1 MGWPDNTK
9 DYSYFYPTSVLET
22 GSDILFFWV
31 ARMVMLGIELTN
43 KIPFNKI
50 LLHGLIRDSH
60 GKKMSKSVGNVI
72 DPIDVIEGISI
83 DKLVLR
89 VSNSNMSDKEIKRG
103 IEALRID
110 FPRGIGE
117 CGADALRFGLC
128 CYCSGVKDVNLD
140 VLRIEGYRK
149 MCNKIWN
156 AYKFME
162 MCVNDSN
169 RLGSGLGCSGLDSNR
184 LDSNRLGSGLD
195 SNRLDSN
202 RLDSNRLEGVSD
214 KNKSNTTTTNTTNP
228 NTTNTNNNNSSTTT
242 TNNNNPNRTTTTTNP
257 NTTITNPNRTNTTT
271 NPNTN
276 NITNTMYFIMNN
288 SNILNSAIEY
298 DLILQWIYEKRNIC
312 IEEYV
317 KCITSYNF
325 MGVCSSIHKY
335 FIYDFCDVFIELCK
349 VRKEREY
356 VVVLVSVFY
365 DILKMFSTVM
375 PFISEEIYQK
385 MVGRYEEVKGKYIR
399 GGDKESDGG
408 LDMVGGYSNISSKE
422 GVINSSSKEG
432 ASNSSSKEGAS
443 NSSSKGGDSNISSK
457 EIVGGVGNKEIVG
470 GVMNNSS
477 KE

>member
-214 KNKSNTTTTNTTNP
+214 KDSGLEGVSNSSKDYKGLSNKDILGGVSDSNKDYKGLSNSNKDYKGLSNSNKGYKGVSNSSYEQHPSNYSTNEQHPSNYSTNEQQSVSNNNNNHTNNNYISFSNTSATLSDFYKILKDVCGKDCRSLIDTYVLHSGILKITIFMRINTKKNKIDLCIKQKSTSTLSTSINKTENTTTTI
-228 NTTNTNNNNSSTTT
+228 
-242 TNNNNPNRTTTTTNP
+242 RC
-257 NTTITNPNRTNTTT
+257 
-271 NPNTN
+271 
-276 NITNTMYFIMNN
+276 
-288 SNILNSAIEY
+288 
-298 DLILQWIYEKRNIC
+298 YE
-312 IEEYV
+312 
-317 KCITSYNF
+317 T
-325 MGVCSSIHKY
+325 
-335 FIYDFCDVFIELCK
+335 
-349 VRKEREY
+349 
-356 VVVLVSVFY
+356 
-365 DILKMFSTVM
+365 
-375 PFISEEIYQK
+375 
-385 MVGRYEEVKGKYIR
+385 
-399 GGDKESDGG
+399 
-408 LDMVGGYSNISSKE
+408 E
-422 GVINSSSKEG
+422 GVFDHTIPLSGTFSFYYHTRTKKSVDK
-432 ASNSSSKEGAS
+432 STDLSVLWIRI
-443 NSSSKGGDSNISSK
+443 DPDMLYLHDFTLLQPDYMF
-457 EIVGGVGNKEIVG
+457 V
-470 GVMNNSS
+470 
-477 KE
+477 